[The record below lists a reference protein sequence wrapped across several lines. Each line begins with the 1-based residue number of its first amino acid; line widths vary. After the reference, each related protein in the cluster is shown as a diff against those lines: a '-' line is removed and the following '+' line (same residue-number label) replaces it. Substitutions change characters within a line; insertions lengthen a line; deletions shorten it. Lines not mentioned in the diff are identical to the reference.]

1 MPNRH
6 SSSRGYRARAASP
19 ALALLLMLGGCAV
32 GPDFARPPAPDAGH
46 YGAAPAPA
54 ETAGDAGAPPQRL
67 HAGMDIP
74 AQWWR
79 LFRSPELD
87 RLVREALAHSPTIDQ
102 ARARLREA
110 QQILAAETGGRTLPS
125 VDANLSA
132 GRQKVDPSAY
142 GVPVADQPA
151 PFTLYNAS
159 IDVSYTLDVFGAERR
174 ALEGLR
180 AQVDLQAR
188 ELQAAR
194 MTLAGNV
201 VTAAIRQAALQARLE
216 AAEALLEAQ
225 ARQLDIMRQRQRAG
239 GIATLDLHNQE
250 SLLAQTRATLPDLRR
265 QRDRARHQLAIYL
278 GRLPAQADLALPAW
292 AALQL
297 PLDVPLGVPS
307 QLTRQRPDI
316 LAAEALWH
324 RAAADVG
331 VATANRYPRFTL
343 TGSFGSQRTRA
354 GDVADGVNVWS
365 LALGLTQPL
374 FRGGELRARQRAA
387 EAAYDAAAAAYR
399 QTVLQGFQ
407 QVADALRAVQA
418 DAAALQ
424 GRAEAERQAQAA
436 YAIAARQY
444 QAGGISQFALLDA
457 QREQLRTRAE
467 RIQAQAD
474 RYADTAALLQ
484 ALGGGWWNEAPE
496 GVSSSRSPSPSSA
509 CHGCLP
515 ATASPAD

>member
-1 MPNRH
+1 MKPIPA
-6 SSSRGYRARAASP
+6 SSPRARGPLAAW
-19 ALALLLMLGGCAV
+19 AVLLALSGCAV
-32 GPDFARPPAPDAGH
+32 GPDFEPP
-46 YGAAPAPA
+46 AAPAADRYTAAPTPA
-54 ETAGDAGAPPQRL
+54 ATTGSARAPAQRL

-74 AQWWR
+74 AQWWT

-87 RLVREALAHSPTIDQ
+87 QLVREALAHSPTLAQ
-102 ARARLREA
+102 ARARLRQA
-110 QQILAAETGGRTLPS
+110 QEEFSAESGVRTLPS
-125 VDANLSA
+125 VDANLSGA
-132 GRQKVDPSAY
+132 RQKVDPSAY
-142 GVPVADQPA
+142 GVPVVQQPA

-159 IDVSYTLDVFGAERR
+159 IDVSYTLDLFGGERR

-180 AQVDLQAR
+180 AQVDYQR
-188 ELQAAR
+188 HELQAAR
-194 MTLAGNV
+194 MTLAANV
-201 VTAAIRQAALQARLE
+201 VTAAIRQAGLRARLE
-216 AAEALLEAQ
+216 ATQAQLDAQ
-225 ARQLDIMRQRQRAG
+225 ARQLAIMRQRRQAG
-239 GIATLDLHNQE
+239 GVADLDVRRQE
-250 SLLAQTRATLPDLRR
+250 SLLAQTRAALPALEQDIERT
-265 QRDRARHQLAIYL
+265 RHQLAAYL
-278 GRLPAQADLALPAW
+278 GRLPAQADWPELPLR
-292 AALQL
+292 ALQL

-331 VATANRYPRFTL
+331 VATANLYPRFTL

-374 FRGGELRARQRAA
+374 FHGGELRARRRAA
-387 EAAYDAAAAAYR
+387 EAAYQGAAAAYR
-399 QTVLQGFQ
+399 DTVLQGFR

-418 DAAALQ
+418 DADTLRA
-424 GRAEAERQAQAA
+424 RAEAEQQAEAA
-436 YAIAARQY
+436 YRITVRQY
-444 QAGGISQFALLDA
+444 QAGGVSQLALLDA

-474 RYADTAALLQ
+474 RHADTAALLQ
-484 ALGGGWWNEAPE
+484 ALGGGWWNEPE
-496 GVSSSRSPSPSSA
+496 GVSSLHPPPSPPA

>member
-1 MPNRH
+1 MTPTPASLPRV
-6 SSSRGYRARAASP
+6 SGPRAAWP
-19 ALALLLMLGGCAV
+19 AVAMLAALCGCTL
-32 GPDFARPPAPDAGH
+32 GPDFERPAGPPADR
-46 YGAAPAPA
+46 YTAAPVPA
-54 ETAGDAGAPPQRL
+54 ATAGDARVPAQRL

-74 AQWWR
+74 AQWWT

-87 RLVREALAHSPTIDQ
+87 QLVREALAHSPTLAQ
-102 ARARLREA
+102 ARASLRQA
-110 QQILAAETGGRTLPS
+110 QEELNAETGARTLPA
-125 VDANLSA
+125 VDANLSGA
-132 GRQKVDPSAY
+132 RQKVDPSAY
-142 GVPVADQPA
+142 GVPVTELPP

-159 IDVSYTLDVFGAERR
+159 IDVSYTLDIFGAERR

-180 AQVDLQAR
+180 ARVDHQQY

-194 MTLAGNV
+194 MTLAANV
-201 VTAAIRQAALQARLE
+201 VTAAIRQAGLRAQLDATQAQLD
-216 AAEALLEAQ
+216 AQ
-225 ARQLDIMRQRQRAG
+225 AGQLAIMRRRHQAG
-239 GIATLDLHNQE
+239 GVAELDLRNQE
-250 SLLAQTRATLPDLRR
+250 SLLAQTRAALPPLEQDLERT
-265 QRDRARHQLAIYL
+265 RHQLAVYL
-278 GRLPAQADLALPAW
+278 GRLPAQADWPTLSLDAM
-292 AALQL
+292 QL

-374 FRGGELRARQRAA
+374 FHGGELRARQHAA
-387 EAAYDAAAAAYR
+387 EAAYQGAAAAYR
-399 QTVLQGFQ
+399 DTVLRGFQ

-418 DAAALQ
+418 DADTLQARAA
-424 GRAEAERQAQAA
+424 AEQQAQAA
-436 YAIAARQY
+436 YGITLRQY
-444 QAGGISQFALLDA
+444 QAGGVSQLALLDA
-457 QREQLRTRAE
+457 QREHLRTRAA
-467 RIQAQAD
+467 RIRAQAD

-484 ALGGGWWNEAPE
+484 ALGGGWWNEPE
-496 GVSSSRSPSPSSA
+496 GVSSLHPPPSAA

-515 ATASPAD
+515 ATANPAD

>member
-1 MPNRH
+1 MPIPVYPPR
-6 SSSRGYRARAASP
+6 RFRLPATLAGWLL
-19 ALALLLMLGGCAV
+19 ALAGCAV
-32 GPDFARPPAPDAGH
+32 GPDFERPAAPAADRYTG
-46 YGAAPAPA
+46 APAPA
-54 ETAGDAGAPPQRL
+54 ATAGDAHVPAQRL
-67 HAGMDIP
+67 HPGADIP
-74 AQWWR
+74 AQWWT
-79 LFRSPELD
+79 LFRSPEID
-87 RLVREALAHSPTIDQ
+87 RLVRDALATSPTLQQ
-102 ARARLREA
+102 ARARLRQA
-110 QQILAAETGGRTLPS
+110 QEELNAETGARTLPS

-132 GRQKVDPSAY
+132 GRQKVDPSAF
-142 GVPVADQPA
+142 GVSVTEQPP

-180 AQVDLQAR
+180 AQVDYRAH

-194 MTLAGNV
+194 MALAANV
-201 VTAAIRQAALQARLE
+201 VTAAIRQAGLQARLD
-216 AAEALLEAQ
+216 ATQALLQAQ
-225 ARQLDIMRQRQRAG
+225 ERQLAIMRQRRQAG
-239 GIATLDLHNQE
+239 GVAALDVRNQE
-250 SLLAQTRATLPDLRR
+250 SLLAQTRATLPALRQ
-265 QRDRARHQLAIYL
+265 QRDRTRHQLGVYL
-278 GRLPAQADLALPAW
+278 GRLPAQAELPPLTLDS
-292 AALQL
+292 LQL
-297 PLDVPLGVPS
+297 PLDVPLGVPA

-354 GDVADGVNVWS
+354 GDVADGVNVWN
-365 LALGLTQPL
+365 LALGLAQPL

-387 EAAYDAAAAAYR
+387 EAAYQGAAAAYR
-399 QTVLQGFQ
+399 DTVLQGFQ

-418 DAAALQ
+418 DAATLQ
-424 GRAEAERQAQAA
+424 ARADAERQAQAA
-436 YAIAARQY
+436 YDITARQHA
-444 QAGGISQFALLDA
+444 AGGVSQWALLDA

-484 ALGGGWWNEAPE
+484 ALGGGWWNEAPPE
-496 GVSSSRSPSPSSA
+496 GVSSSHSPSRPPA